1 MTQARLAAYKVLMRI
16 ENGGAYSSIALNS
29 ELSKIEDER
38 EKGLASALV
47 YGTLENT
54 ELANRVI
61 AELTGKSVKKLQPEV
76 RVILRMGVMQLMY
89 MDKIPDSA
97 AVNECV
103 NLAKKFAPRAS
114 GLVNGVLRAF
124 IRNGKRLDISKTEN
138 DPTMRLSVEYS
149 APLWLTELWI
159 KSYGIERCKEIL
171 GTIKGRAPVYLRV
184 NATKIN
190 DEELCKL
197 LAEEGVAAE
206 KTKLENA
213 LEVSSSGAI
222 DKLSSYEKGFFHVQD
237 IASQLCCKILGAEKN
252 QVIYDV
258 CAAPGG
264 KTFTIAQYMENA
276 GKIISCDLY
285 PHRVELIKQGAQR
298 LGLSNV
304 EAMVRDASKAEK
316 AQADAVL
323 CDVPCSGL
331 GVIRRK
337 PDIMLKAKSEAETL
351 TGIQRSIL
359 TASASLV
366 KKGGVLIY
374 STCTLN
380 PAENEENA
388 RWFLKENP
396 SFEPIDFEIPKWVNA
411 DYEKGMATI
420 FPDRDGSDGFFISKF
435 RRKD

>member
-29 ELSKIEDER
+29 ELSKVEDER

-61 AELTGKSVKKLQPEV
+61 AELTGKSIKKLQPEV
-76 RVILRMGVMQLMY
+76 RVILRMGVVQLMY

-103 NLAKKFAPRAS
+103 NLVKKFAPRAS

-124 IRNGKRLDISKTEN
+124 IRNGKRLDISQMEN
-138 DPTMRLSVEYS
+138 DSVMRLSVEYS
-149 APLWLTELWI
+149 APLWLTELWT
-159 KSYGIERCKEIL
+159 KSYGIERCEEIL
-171 GTIKGRAPVYLRV
+171 STIKGRAPVYLRV
-184 NATKIN
+184 NTTKIN
-190 DEELCKL
+190 EDGLCTVL
-197 LAEEGVAAE
+197 SEEGVRVRT
-206 KTKLENA
+206 TKLENA
-213 LEVSSSGAI
+213 VEVGASGAI
-222 DKLSSYEKGFFHVQD
+222 DRLISYEKGLFHVQD
-237 IASQLCCKILGAEKN
+237 MASQLCCKILGTKKGDT
-252 QVIYDV
+252 VYDV

-264 KTFTIAQYMENA
+264 KTFTVAQYMENT

-298 LGLSNV
+298 LGLANV

-316 AQADAVL
+316 AEADAVL

-337 PDIMLKAKSEAETL
+337 PDIMLKAKSEAESL
-351 TGIQRSIL
+351 ADIQRSIL

-380 PAENEENA
+380 PDENEENV

-396 SFEPIDFEIPKWVNA
+396 NFEPIDFEIPQWVSVN
-411 DYEKGMATI
+411 YEKGMATI
-420 FPDRDGSDGFFISKF
+420 FPSRDSSDGFFISKF